1 MTWLMIGKIQ
11 NGEMVTLV
19 NPQACQHERTVLIQ
33 TGHQYTIAGEAT
45 DDIEA
50 YSQCLDCNAVKRG
63 DGTWGVL
70 QEEIKTDQIPY

>member
-1 MTWLMIGKIQ
+1 MTRILCIHKNGKTRI
-11 NGEMVTLV
+11 
-19 NPQACQHERTVLIQ
+19 NPLDCQHEHTVTIH
-33 TGHQYTIAGEAT
+33 TGRWYTIAGEAT

>member
-1 MTWLMIGKIQ
+1 MKTILAIHT
-11 NGEMVTLV
+11 NGRTTV

-50 YSQCLDCNAVKRG
+50 YSQCLDCGWVLRG
-63 DGTWGVL
+63 DGSWGPV
-70 QEEIKTDQIPY
+70 QDEIETSEIPY